1 MNSNS
6 REYRNV
12 IKHKAFVKEVSES
25 TLTVSILNQ
34 SACASCHANGAC
46 TMADVRE
53 KEVEIRR
60 SMINY
65 SPGQEVTVIFQES
78 LGFRALIYGY
88 IIPFL
93 LVLSIL
99 ITTFNV
105 TGNEVIAGLS
115 ALGALIPYYLVL
127 YFFRGFLKN
136 VFKFEL
142 EESGQL

>member
-1 MNSNS
+1 M
-6 REYRNV
+6 R
-12 IKHKAFVKEVSES
+12 F
-25 TLTVSILNQ
+25 
-34 SACASCHANGAC
+34 
-46 TMADVRE
+46 
-53 KEVEIRR
+53 R
-60 SMINY
+60 SY